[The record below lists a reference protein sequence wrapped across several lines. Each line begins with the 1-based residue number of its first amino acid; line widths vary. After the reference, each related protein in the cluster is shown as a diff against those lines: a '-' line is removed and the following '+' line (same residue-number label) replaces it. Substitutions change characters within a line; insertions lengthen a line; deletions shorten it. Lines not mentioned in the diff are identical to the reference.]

1 MEKSIISAYTGLQSK
16 ACSIGK
22 IGKLEYV
29 SCPITIA
36 EGYRGWARIVDGLAP
51 GESEAVYFVQH

>member
-1 MEKSIISAYTGLQSK
+1 M
-16 ACSIGK
+16 IGK
-22 IGKLEYV
+22 YEYV

-51 GESEAVYFVQH
+51 GESGAVYFA